1 MPLSLNNAQ
10 EKRSPKG
17 KTPSWRKWKEMK
29 ETLEKSE
36 IYFRGA
42 VSLCW
47 RKVPPKTRKGSIF
60 KSLELQQWK
69 KQAPKATPKLRH
81 CFQPWEQQREKQGE
95 GNFGY
100 LLRAAKWENLLMS
113 PALILC

>member
-60 KSLELQQWK
+60 KSLEFNSGKNKRQ
-69 KQAPKATPKLRH
+69 KLH
-81 CFQPWEQQREKQGE
+81 
-95 GNFGY
+95 
-100 LLRAAKWENLLMS
+100 LS
-113 PALILC
+113 